1 MPGVGSKP
9 GEWGEMIDPWANGI
23 YEPVLEPIATLQPN
37 TSLPATTPGQAA
49 QPEGR
54 GTVELEQRFV
64 PPTTAGPPAL
74 TQDEQAERQVAEPI
88 IRAFDNR
95 PLRGRTFQ
103 SVSTDVTDGTT
114 GNVVLQLFEVPGGME
129 GRLTQVLVDVPE
141 IATITPAAPYANAS
155 SWAFLAIAPPSSTDN
170 DSSALA
176 LRRGMVAFAPTSA
189 AGPILPGQW
198 TFTDDQ
204 APVARGGE
212 MFYYVLIGGS
222 IAAILSA
229 TVRAR
234 YRVNLY
240 SSGAQ

>member
-1 MPGVGSKP
+1 MADQPGQ
-9 GEWGEMIDPWANGI
+9 WGEMLDPFANLM
-23 YEPVLEPIATLQPN
+23 YEPVLEPIATLQPT
-37 TSLPATTPGQAA
+37 TSLPVTGPGEAL

-54 GTVELEQRFV
+54 GTVELEKRFV
-64 PPTTAGPPAL
+64 PPATSEPVTPTA
-74 TQDEQAERQVAEPI
+74 DEQAEQQVASTI

-95 PLRGRTFQ
+95 PLRPRTFQ

-114 GNVVLQLFEVPGGME
+114 GNVVLQLFEVPGSME

-141 IATITPAAPYANAS
+141 ITTITPSAPYANAA

-170 DSSALA
+170 DALA
-176 LRRGMVAFAPTSA
+176 LTLRRGMVAFAPTSA

-212 MFYYVLIGGS
+212 MFYFVLVGGS
-222 IAAILSA
+222 IAAIVAA

-240 SSGAQ
+240 SAGAQ